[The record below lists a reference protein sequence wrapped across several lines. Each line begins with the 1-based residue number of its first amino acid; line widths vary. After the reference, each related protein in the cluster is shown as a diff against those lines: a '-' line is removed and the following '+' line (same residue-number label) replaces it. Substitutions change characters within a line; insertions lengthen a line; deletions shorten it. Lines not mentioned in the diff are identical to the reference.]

1 MKKFILLLLII
12 SVLSLSF
19 VSCGGGERGNVAV
32 FYYTYADTY
41 ISSVRS
47 AMGKFLT
54 EKGISYQDYDSGN
67 DQANQTNQID
77 TAITMGAT
85 ALVVNIVTTG
95 SKDAAKTIVEK
106 ARAADI
112 PLIFFNRAV
121 DDEIIKSYDKCVFVG
136 TDYEMAGHMQGEMI
150 GKYLLENYDKVDL
163 NGDGKISYVLF
174 KGENGNAEA
183 DARTKYSVLDANKI
197 LADAGKS
204 PLKFYDAAN
213 TNGYL
218 VDQGGIWS
226 SEAATNYMNTI
237 LSAHSEAGGNMVEL
251 VIANN
256 DEMALG
262 AISALE
268 SAGYNTGGGKTI
280 PVFGVDATEA
290 ARAAISA
297 GKMAG
302 TIRQDGEGMAKAI
315 GKILENINA
324 EKPYFDGIDKE
335 NIAGEKRLNIP
346 YSALTKE

>member
-1 MKKFILLLLII
+1 MLLVIATFT
-12 SVLSLSF
+12 LSL
-19 VSCGGGERGNVAV
+19 VSCGGGGRGNVAI

-41 ISSVRS
+41 ISTVRS
-47 AMGKFLT
+47 AMGRILT

-121 DDEIIKSYDKCVFVG
+121 DEEIVNSYDKCVFVG

-150 GKYLLENYDKVDL
+150 GNYLLKNYDAVDL

-183 DARTKYSVLDANKI
+183 DARTKYSVLDANEI
-197 LADAGKS
+197 LTKAGKS
-204 PLKFYDAAN
+204 ALKFYDVAN

-268 SAGYNTGGGKTI
+268 AAGYNTAAGKTI

-290 ARAAISA
+290 ARAAIDS

-302 TIRQDGEGMAKAI
+302 TIRQDGEGMATAI
-315 GKILENINA
+315 GKIIENINN
-324 EKPYFDGIDKE
+324 EKPYFDGIDE
-335 NIAGEKRLNIP
+335 ESIAGEKRLNIP
-346 YSALTKE
+346 YSAYTKE